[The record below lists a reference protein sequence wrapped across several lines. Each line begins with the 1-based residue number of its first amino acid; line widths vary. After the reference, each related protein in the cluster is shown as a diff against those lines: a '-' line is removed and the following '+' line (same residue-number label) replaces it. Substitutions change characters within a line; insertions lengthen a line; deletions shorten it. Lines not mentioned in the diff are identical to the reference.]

1 MARRTSRSRSWGAR
15 LLVLVA
21 AAIVPAAAVAGQPPT
36 RTPCEP
42 MRKAGSR
49 VHQYRLAARI
59 RPLLFWIGKD
69 NVGDACLTWLKEAD
83 GEPGYGLLIGSDPA
97 RAPLEINRWGY
108 VSERQIQGTVRV
120 FETRDV
126 AAGTGD
132 RYRIVYGTRGE
143 LREVPVRIVYRPN
156 WWFEAEA
163 VLADQDR

>member
-1 MARRTSRSRSWGAR
+1 
-15 LLVLVA
+15 
-21 AAIVPAAAVAGQPPT
+21 
-36 RTPCEP
+36 
-42 MRKAGSR
+42 